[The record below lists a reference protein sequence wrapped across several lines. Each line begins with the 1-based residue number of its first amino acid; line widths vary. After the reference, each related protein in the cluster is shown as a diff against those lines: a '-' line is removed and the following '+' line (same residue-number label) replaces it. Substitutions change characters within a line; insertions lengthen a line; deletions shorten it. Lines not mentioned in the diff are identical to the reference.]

1 VVLIGLLG
9 EARLAFTG
17 WFKVSAAEE
26 FVEKFLKDAAG
37 FKNLDY
43 VSKMM
48 FLSLFITRKDDRS
61 RRGRKRRNMLRKG

>member
-1 VVLIGLLG
+1 M
-9 EARLAFTG
+9 
-17 WFKVSAAEE
+17 SAAEE